1 MAADKISEIKESIK
15 SAIQTF
21 AKSNLTEKSIELFEK
36 LGYVTERRA
45 PLHKPTFVEFK
56 DTYIGDKRFDEAKAK
71 AEDWKYVDL
80 LFQLSKEEIQKQA
93 SLFDTKQV
101 DRTVIETYLFFAIE
115 LSHNEYSRTELSVI
129 TREVNR
135 LFPMPAMILFKHGK
149 TITLSAINRRLHK
162 RDESK
167 DVLEKVTLIKDIVI
181 ENPHRAHIEILF
193 DISFDELKR
202 KHQLTNFVELHN
214 AWQKT
219 LDTKELNKRFYSEL
233 FNWYLWAVRSVN
245 FPNDIEDDKD
255 NMVYNSESV
264 IRLLTR
270 LIFVWFIKE
279 KNLVPDSLFE
289 LKKLKDI
296 LKDFKH
302 QSTET
307 SVYYRA
313 VLQNL
318 FFATLNTPM
327 DKDITAENKNEQRRF
342 INTLPKTGNDQYL
355 DQTKYRYQN
364 YFTAPDKALE
374 LFSSIPFLNGGLFEC
389 LDFKEGNKEIRL
401 DGFSSTEKRQAFIP
415 DRLFFAEKHQLD
427 LNTEYGTKNKKYEVE
442 GLINILDSY
451 KFTIT
456 ENTPLEEEIALDPEL
471 LGKVFENLLASYNPE
486 TQTTARKQTG
496 SFYTP
501 REIVNYMVDESLIAY
516 FKSTVSI
523 PAHVSKGDSSIP
535 AEGKQNNIKDDVDTF
550 FNPNNEINIH
560 QGNLPHWQQ
569 ENVWYFIT
577 FRLADSIPA
586 NVVEQIK
593 QERELWLKNHDKNNL
608 TTEQKKEYYKLFS
621 ERTEN
626 LLNAG
631 KGSCILKDEKIA
643 KIVSGALLHFNN
655 QRYIL
660 DEWVI
665 MPNHVHILVKP
676 LDGYTLPDILHSWK
690 SFTANEINKETGS
703 KGQLWMHESYDHI
716 VRNEKAL
723 LAIRRYIW
731 ENPLKIVSG
740 SIPAPG
746 IFSSS
751 IPAPGIFSSSKHASV
766 LTSRSKDASD
776 GESRSKDASDTFES
790 RLRDLFTH
798 VIDLPE
804 FTKSETDALIKAIS
818 EVKILDPACGS
829 GAFPMG
835 VLHRLVDLLNKLD
848 PDNIKWNELQKQRAI
863 AETAEVF
870 ESGDV
875 SEREIRLN
883 EINKAFDLNMNYP
896 DYARK
901 LFLIENCI
909 YGVDIQQIAIQISKL
924 RFFISLIVDQKV
936 DDSKPNRNILSM
948 PNLETKFV
956 AANTLIGLEKPQQ
969 LTIMAGDVDRLEKEL
984 GGIRR
989 KIFFTRKY
997 SEKKI
1002 LKKKEKAK
1010 REELQIALTQSGFS
1024 KNVAGQMA
1032 GWNPFDP
1039 MQSAKFFDP
1048 ETMFGIVTPTS
1059 LSERSKNVG
1068 FDVVIGNP
1076 PYVGA
1081 IGQSYEQRMFLSN
1094 SKDYT
1099 TLYQKWDLYIAFVE
1113 RGIRLS
1119 KKGLTCMIIPYPVTN
1134 QTYAKKLREF
1144 VHNEND
1150 LIEITNLLGN
1160 KIFEEATVTNCILF
1174 VKSGVSENKE
1184 VRVSKLKD
1192 SSITL
1197 IDNILKT
1204 DLVKDEKTFVWD
1216 LSNKESLFFSGEGF
1230 INLGDYCFI
1239 SKGMVLN
1246 ADEVKS
1252 KGLFVKSDLVS
1263 ETKTKTNCK
1272 NYTEA
1277 KFIEKYNINKIF
1289 FLEWGTKRVPSLIS
1303 RPTFPELYERHKIM
1317 VTKIGKIKATVD
1329 YTNIYCDQ
1337 TIRVLV
1343 LWNDL
1348 KGVKNKSIDNSV
1360 KRYQTNSRKVLEE
1373 ISSRVS
1379 LKYLL
1384 AILNSKL
1391 ADTLLDQI
1399 RGKGNIDINPE
1410 YLKNISIPEI
1420 SLSNQQPFITLVDQ
1434 ILSAKAANPKS
1445 DTSQLEKQIDEMVYK
1460 LYELTDEEIAIIEGN
1475 ID

>member
-1 MAADKISEIKESIK
+1 M
-15 SAIQTF
+15 
-21 AKSNLTEKSIELFEK
+21 
-36 LGYVTERRA
+36 
-45 PLHKPTFVEFK
+45 
-56 DTYIGDKRFDEAKAK
+56 
-71 AEDWKYVDL
+71 
-80 LFQLSKEEIQKQA
+80 LFQLSKEEVQKQA

-115 LSHNEYSRTELSVI
+115 LSHDEYSRTELSVI

-149 TITLSAINRRLHK
+149 TITVSAINRRLHK
-162 RDESK
+162 RDDSK

-193 DISFDELKR
+193 DISFDELSS
-202 KHQLTNFVELHN
+202 KHQFTNFVELHN

-245 FPNDIEDDKD
+245 FPNDIDNGKDD
-255 NMVYNSESV
+255 MVYNSESV

-289 LKKLKDI
+289 LKKLNDI
-296 LKDFKH
+296 LKDFKP
-302 QSTET
+302 QSAET

-327 DKDITAENKNEQRRF
+327 DKDITAENKDEKRRF
-342 INTLPKTGNDQYL
+342 INALPKTGNDQYL

-364 YFTAPDKALE
+364 YFTTPDKALE

-415 DRLFFAEKHQLD
+415 DKLFFAEKHPID
-427 LNTEYGTKNKKYEVE
+427 LNSEYGTKNKKYEVE

-501 REIVNYMVDESLIAY
+501 REIVNYMVDESLLAY
-516 FKSTVSI
+516 FKSILSI
-523 PAHVSKGDSSIP
+523 PAQEKASIIFP
-535 AEGKQNNIKDDVDTF
+535 AEGGQINITDDVDTF
-550 FNPNNEINIH
+550 FNPNSEIDIH

-569 ENVWYFIT
+569 DNVWYFIT

-586 NVVEQIK
+586 EVVEQIK
-593 QERELWLKNHDKNNL
+593 QERELWLKKHDKNNL
-608 TTEQKKEYYKLFS
+608 TTEQIKEYYKLFS

-631 KGSCILKDEKIA
+631 KGSCVLKDEKIT
-643 KIVSGALLHFNN
+643 KIVSEAFQHFNN

-676 LDGYTLPDILHSWK
+676 LEGYSLTEILHSWK
-690 SFTANEINKETGS
+690 SFTANEINKATGN

-723 LAIRRYIW
+723 QAIRRYIW
-731 ENPLKIVSG
+731 NNPNVSG
-740 SIPAPG
+740 SIPAP
-746 IFSSS
+746 S
-751 IPAPGIFSSSKHASV
+751 IHSSSK
-766 LTSRSKDASD
+766 DALDSIN
-776 GESRSKDASDTFES
+776 RSKDASDTLETK
-790 RLRDLFTH
+790 LRDIFTH
-798 VIDLPE
+798 VINLPE
-804 FTKSETDALIKAIS
+804 FTKSEIDVFIKAIS

-848 PDNIKWNELQKQRAI
+848 PDNKKWNELQKQRAI

-875 SEREIRLN
+875 TEREIRLN

-956 AANTLIGLEKPQQ
+956 AANTLIGLDKPQQ
-969 LTIMAGDVDRLEKEL
+969 MTLMAGDVVKLEKEL

-1048 ETMFGIVTPTS
+1048 ETMFGF
-1059 LSERSKNVG
+1059 KDG

-1076 PYVGA
+1076 PY
-1081 IGQSYEQRMFLSN
+1081 ISYYSN
-1094 SKDYT
+1094 TGSSLT
-1099 TLYQKWDLYIAFVE
+1099 MSE
-1113 RGIRLS
+1113 
-1119 KKGLTCMIIPYPVTN
+1119 KK
-1134 QTYAKKLREF
+1134 
-1144 VHNEND
+1144 
-1150 LIEITNLLGN
+1150 
-1160 KIFEEATVTNCILF
+1160 IL
-1174 VKSGVSENKE
+1174 
-1184 VRVSKLKD
+1184 
-1192 SSITL
+1192 
-1197 IDNILKT
+1197 
-1204 DLVKDEKTFVWD
+1204 
-1216 LSNKESLFFSGEGF
+1216 
-1230 INLGDYCFI
+1230 CF
-1239 SKGMVLN
+1239 
-1246 ADEVKS
+1246 
-1252 KGLFVKSDLVS
+1252 
-1263 ETKTKTNCK
+1263 
-1272 NYTEA
+1272 
-1277 KFIEKYNINKIF
+1277 
-1289 FLEWGTKRVPSLIS
+1289 
-1303 RPTFPELYERHKIM
+1303 
-1317 VTKIGKIKATVD
+1317 
-1329 YTNIYCDQ
+1329 
-1337 TIRVLV
+1337 
-1343 LWNDL
+1343 
-1348 KGVKNKSIDNSV
+1348 
-1360 KRYQTNSRKVLEE
+1360 
-1373 ISSRVS
+1373 
-1379 LKYLL
+1379 
-1384 AILNSKL
+1384 
-1391 ADTLLDQI
+1391 
-1399 RGKGNIDINPE
+1399 
-1410 YLKNISIPEI
+1410 
-1420 SLSNQQPFITLVDQ
+1420 
-1434 ILSAKAANPKS
+1434 
-1445 DTSQLEKQIDEMVYK
+1445 
-1460 LYELTDEEIAIIEGN
+1460 
-1475 ID
+1475 

>member
-1 MAADKISEIKESIK
+1 MAAEQIKLNIK
-15 SAIQTF
+15 SAVQSFT
-21 AKSNLTEKSIELFEK
+21 KGNLTEKSIDLFEK
-36 LGYVTERRA
+36 LGYVTQRRA
-45 PLHKPTFVEFK
+45 PLHKPSFEEFK

-71 AEDWKYVDL
+71 TSEWKYVDL
-80 LFQLSKEEIQKQA
+80 LFQLSKEEVQKLT
-93 SLFDTKQV
+93 SSFDTKQV
-101 DRTVIETYLFFAIE
+101 DQTVIETYLFFAIE
-115 LSHNEYSRTELSVI
+115 LSHDEYSRTELSVI

-149 TITLSAINRRLHK
+149 TITISAINRRLHK
-162 RDESK
+162 RDDSK

-193 DISFDELKR
+193 DISFDELR
-202 KHQLTNFVELHN
+202 NKHRFTNFVELHN

-245 FPNDIEDDKD
+245 FPNDIDNDKD
-255 NMVYNSESV
+255 HLVYNSENV

-289 LKKLKDI
+289 LNKLKDI
-296 LKDFKH
+296 LKDFKP
-302 QSTET
+302 QSAET

-327 DKDITAENKNEQRRF
+327 DKDITAENIDEKRQF
-342 INTLPKTGNDQYL
+342 INPDSKTNKEQYL

-364 YFTAPDKALE
+364 YFTTPDKALE

-415 DRLFFAEKHQLD
+415 DKLFFAEKHAVD

-442 GLINILDSY
+442 GLINILESY

-516 FKSTVSI
+516 FKSIVSI
-523 PAHVSKGDSSIP
+523 PAHVD
-535 AEGKQNNIKDDVDTF
+535 NDNILENEF
-550 FNPNNEINIH
+550 FNPDNEIEIH

-577 FRLADSIPA
+577 FRLADSIPTE
-586 NVVEQIK
+586 VVEQIK
-593 QERELWLKNHDKNNL
+593 QERELWLKKHDKNKL
-608 TTEQKKEYYKLFS
+608 TIEQKKEYYKLFS

-631 KGSCILKDEKIA
+631 KGSCVLKNEKIA
-643 KIVSGALLHFNN
+643 KIVSEALLHFNN

-665 MPNHVHILVKP
+665 MPNHVHILLKP
-676 LDGYTLPDILHSWK
+676 FEGYSLPDILHSWK
-690 SFTANEINKETGS
+690 SFTANEINKEIGN

-723 LAIRRYIW
+723 QAIRRYIW
-731 ENPLKIVSG
+731 DNPVK
-740 SIPAPG
+740 AG
-746 IFSSS
+746 ITLPSVCLSSN
-751 IPAPGIFSSSKHASV
+751 
-766 LTSRSKDASD
+766 RSKDASFV
-776 GESRSKDASDTFES
+776 ESRSKDASDTFETK
-790 RLRDLFTH
+790 LRDLFTH
-798 VIDLPE
+798 ITDLPE
-804 FTKSETDALIKAIS
+804 FTKSETDGLIKAIS

-848 PDNIKWNELQKQRAI
+848 PENKRWNELQKQRAI

-875 SEREIRLN
+875 QEREIRLN
-883 EINKAFDLNMNYP
+883 EINKAFDLSMNYP

-936 DDSKPNRNILSM
+936 DDSKPNRNMLSM

-956 AANTLIGLEKPQQ
+956 AANTLIGLDKPQQ
-969 LTIMAGDVDRLEKEL
+969 LTLMAGDVEKLEKEL

-997 SEKKI
+997 SDKKI
-1002 LKKKEKAK
+1002 LKEKEKAK
-1010 REELQIALTQSGFS
+1010 REELQTALTQSGFS
-1024 KNVAGQMA
+1024 KNVAAQMA

-1048 ETMFGIVTPTS
+1048 ETMFGIVPPTS
-1059 LSERSKNVG
+1059 MLEGSKQGG

-1076 PYVGA
+1076 PYGIVFDIKIKEVYELRYPTFKRNNDIYVA
-1081 IGQSYEQRMFLSN
+1081 FFESSFSLLSKIGTLNFITPNTFLNGDYFKSLRKYFREKALIHHIVDFKN
-1094 SKDYT
+1094 SKIFQDPT
-1099 TLYQKWDLYIAFVE
+1099 VFVCISIIQKTKQIKLPYVSLIKISNEDFTETEQKYF
-1113 RGIRLS
+1113 S
-1119 KKGLTCMIIPYPVTN
+1119 IIEV
-1134 QTYAKKLREF
+1134 
-1144 VHNEND
+1144 ND
-1150 LIEITNLLGN
+1150 APFKPANSIIDKILN
-1160 KIFEEATVTNCILF
+1160 KHKNNYYLVDEKFF
-1174 VKSGVSENKE
+1174 VKDVGFNYWSIGKGKKRDGDSIGDRILYSGDKKNNKD
-1184 VRVSKLKD
+1184 KPFLK
-1192 SSITL
+1192 
-1197 IDNILKT
+1197 
-1204 DLVKDEKTFVWD
+1204 
-1216 LSNKESLFFSGEGF
+1216 G
-1230 INLGDYCFI
+1230 
-1239 SKGMVLN
+1239 
-1246 ADEVKS
+1246 
-1252 KGLFVKSDLVS
+1252 
-1263 ETKTKTNCK
+1263 K
-1272 NYTEA
+1272 N
-1277 KFIEKYNINKIF
+1277 IEKYFFSEPNNYLRHNFEDYLESGVDIFRYSVNFLEVTPKIIYRQTSNKIVATLDF
-1289 FLEWGTKRVPSLIS
+1289 NKNLCDKTVHVIIPKSESESVAYLVSLLNSQLFDYFYKDIS
-1303 RPTFPELYERHKIM
+1303 QELDGRTFAQVKTTYIKQLP
-1317 VTKIGKIKATVD
+1317 VIKANET
-1329 YTNIYCDQ
+1329 Q
-1337 TIRVLV
+1337 
-1343 LWNDL
+1343 
-1348 KGVKNKSIDNSV
+1348 
-1360 KRYQTNSRKVLEE
+1360 
-1373 ISSRVS
+1373 
-1379 LKYLL
+1379 
-1384 AILNSKL
+1384 
-1391 ADTLLDQI
+1391 
-1399 RGKGNIDINPE
+1399 
-1410 YLKNISIPEI
+1410 
-1420 SLSNQQPFITLVDQ
+1420 QQPFINLVDQ
-1434 ILSAKAANPKS
+1434 ILSAKAANPNA
-1445 DTSQLEKQIDEMVYK
+1445 DTSHLEKQIDELVYK
-1460 LYELTDEEIAIIEGN
+1460 LYELTNEEIAIIEGN
-1475 ID
+1475 K

>member
-1 MAADKISEIKESIK
+1 MTAEQIKTNIKETLQS
-15 SAIQTF
+15 F
-21 AKSNLTEKSIELFEK
+21 AKGNLTENSIELFKK
-36 LGYVTERRA
+36 LGYVTERCA
-45 PLHKPTFVEFK
+45 PLYKPTYEEFK
-56 DTYIGDKRFDEAKAK
+56 DTYITDKNLSAGKAGFDEAKAK
-71 AEDWKYVDL
+71 TIEWKFVDL
-80 LFQLSKEEIQKQA
+80 LFQLSKEEVLKET

-101 DRTVIETYLFFAIE
+101 DRTAIETYLFFAIE
-115 LSHNEYSRTELSVI
+115 LSGEQYSRTELSVI

-181 ENPHRAHIEILF
+181 ENPHRGHLEILF
-193 DISFDELKR
+193 DLSFDELKS
-202 KHQLTNFVELHN
+202 KYQFTNFVELHN

-245 FPNDIEDDKD
+245 FPNDIDDDKD
-255 NMVYNSESV
+255 DMVNNSENV

-289 LKKLKDI
+289 LKKLKNI
-296 LKDFKH
+296 LKDFKP
-302 QSTET
+302 QSEET

-327 DKDITAENKNEQRRF
+327 DKDITAKNKDEQRRF
-342 INTLPKTGNDQYL
+342 INTLPKTDNDQYL

-364 YFTAPDKALE
+364 YFTTPDKALE

-401 DGFSSTEKRQAFIP
+401 DGFSSTGKRQAFIP
-415 DRLFFAEKHQLD
+415 DKLFFAEKHPLD
-427 LNTEYGTKNKKYEVE
+427 LNIEYGTKNKKYEVE

-516 FKSTVSI
+516 FKSIVSI
-523 PAHVSKGDSSIP
+523 PARVSKGDSSIP
-535 AEGKQNNIKDDVDTF
+535 AHVDNDNNLENEF
-550 FNPNNEINIH
+550 FNPDNEIDIH

-586 NVVEQIK
+586 KVVEQIK
-593 QERELWLKNHDKNNL
+593 QERELWLKKYDKNNL

-631 KGSCILKDEKIA
+631 KGCGVFKNEKIA
-643 KIVSGALLHFNN
+643 KIVSEALLHFNN

-665 MPNHVHILVKP
+665 MPNHVHIVFKP
-676 LDGYTLPDILHSWK
+676 FEGYSLPDILHSWK
-690 SFTANEINKETGS
+690 SFTANEINKVTGN

-723 LAIRRYIW
+723 QAIRRYIW
-731 ENPLKIVSG
+731 DNPVK
-740 SIPAPG
+740 AG
-746 IFSSS
+746 INLPSVCLSSN
-751 IPAPGIFSSSKHASV
+751 
-766 LTSRSKDASD
+766 
-776 GESRSKDASDTFES
+776 RSKDASDTFETK
-790 RLRDLFTH
+790 LRDLFTH

-804 FTKSETDALIKAIS
+804 FTKSETDVFINAIS

-835 VLHRLVDLLNKLD
+835 VLHRMVDLLNKLD
-848 PDNIKWNELQKQRAI
+848 PDNKKWNELQKQRAI

-870 ESGDV
+870 DSGDV

-883 EINKAFDLNMNYP
+883 EINKAFDLSMNYP

-948 PNLETKFV
+948 PNLETRFV
-956 AANTLIGLEKPQQ
+956 AANTLIGLDKPQQ
-969 LTIMAGDVDRLEKEL
+969 MTLMAGDVERLEKEL

-1048 ETMFGIVTPTS
+1048 ETMFGF
-1059 LSERSKNVG
+1059 KDG

-1076 PYVGA
+1076 PYINISNLKPDEYRLALRNKFRSAKNKSDTYAFFLEQGFTLL
-1081 IGQSYEQRMFLSN
+1081 QSQ
-1094 SKDYT
+1094 
-1099 TLYQKWDLYIAFVE
+1099 
-1113 RGIRLS
+1113 GI
-1119 KKGLTCMIIPYPVTN
+1119 LTYIIP
-1134 QTYAKKLREF
+1134 QTWKATDSFSKLRE
-1144 VHNEND
+1144 
-1150 LIEITNLLGN
+1150 
-1160 KIFEEATVTNCILF
+1160 ILF
-1174 VKSGVSENKE
+1174 KEKTISKIVDLEFGTFDAIVKPMVVVILNAFGKDNSIEVYNEAFEKISEIKISE
-1184 VRVSKLKD
+1184 ILKD
-1192 SSITL
+1192 STLSINTTL
-1197 IDNILKT
+1197 
-1204 DLVKDEKTFVWD
+1204 
-1216 LSNKESLFFSGEGF
+1216 NKEQKRVFQ
-1230 INLGDYCFI
+1230 I
-1239 SKGMVLN
+1239 
-1246 ADEVKS
+1246 
-1252 KGLFVKSDLVS
+1252 
-1263 ETKTKTNCK
+1263 
-1272 NYTEA
+1272 
-1277 KFIEKYNINKIF
+1277 IEKNSIP
-1289 FLEWGTKRVPSLIS
+1289 LESIIQFS
-1303 RPTFPELYERHKIM
+1303 RGIKTSDDTRFIHTSANNRDYKKVFR
-1317 VTKIGKIKATVD
+1317 GKNIKAFVQCSCFVHM
-1329 YTNIYCDQ
+1329 I
-1337 TIRVLV
+1337 TIKIIILIPLMFLV
-1343 LWNDL
+1343 MELGI
-1348 KGVKNKSIDNSV
+1348 K
-1360 KRYQTNSRKVLEE
+1360 
-1373 ISSRVS
+1373 
-1379 LKYLL
+1379 
-1384 AILNSKL
+1384 
-1391 ADTLLDQI
+1391 
-1399 RGKGNIDINPE
+1399 
-1410 YLKNISIPEI
+1410 
-1420 SLSNQQPFITLVDQ
+1420 PFR
-1434 ILSAKAANPKS
+1434 
-1445 DTSQLEKQIDEMVYK
+1445 
-1460 LYELTDEEIAIIEGN
+1460 
-1475 ID
+1475 

>member
-1 MAADKISEIKESIK
+1 MTAEQIKTNIKEDLQS
-15 SAIQTF
+15 F
-21 AKSNLTEKSIELFEK
+21 AKGNLTEKSLELFEE
-36 LGYVTERRA
+36 LGYVTSRRA
-45 PLHKPTFVEFK
+45 PLFKPTYTEFK
-56 DTYIGDKRFDEAKAK
+56 DTYIGDRKFDETKAK
-71 AEDWKYVDL
+71 TSEWKYVDL
-80 LFQLSKEEIQKQA
+80 LFQLSKEEVLKQM

-101 DRTVIETYLFFAIE
+101 NRTIIETYLFFVIE
-115 LSHNEYSRTELSVI
+115 LSCEAYSRTELSLI

-149 TITLSAINRRLHK
+149 TLTLSVINRRLHK
-162 RDESK
+162 KDEIK
-167 DVLEKVTLIKDIVI
+167 DVLEKVTQIKEINI
-181 ENPHRAHIEILF
+181 ESPHRAHIEILF
-193 DISFDELKR
+193 DLSFDELKS
-202 KHQLTNFVELHN
+202 KHQFTNFVELHN

-233 FNWYLWAVRSVN
+233 FNWYLWAVQSVN
-245 FPNDIEDDKD
+245 FPNDIDNDKD
-255 NMVYNSESV
+255 DRIYNSESV

-296 LKDFKH
+296 LKDFKP
-302 QSTET
+302 QSEET

-327 DKDITAENKNEQRRF
+327 DKDITAENKDEKRRF

-364 YFTAPDKALE
+364 YFTTPDKALE

-415 DRLFFAEKHQLD
+415 DKLFFAEKHQLD

-501 REIVNYMVDESLIAY
+501 REIVNYMVDESLLAY
-516 FKSTVSI
+516 FKQ
-523 PAHVSKGDSSIP
+523 K
-535 AEGKQNNIKDDVDTF
+535 
-550 FNPNNEINIH
+550 
-560 QGNLPHWQQ
+560 L
-569 ENVWYFIT
+569 ENT
-577 FRLADSIPA
+577 
-586 NVVEQIK
+586 E
-593 QERELWLKNHDKNNL
+593 ELEN
-608 TTEQKKEYYKLFS
+608 KL
-621 ERTEN
+621 R
-626 LLNAG
+626 A
-631 KGSCILKDEKIA
+631 
-643 KIVSGALLHFNN
+643 
-655 QRYIL
+655 
-660 DEWVI
+660 
-665 MPNHVHILVKP
+665 
-676 LDGYTLPDILHSWK
+676 
-690 SFTANEINKETGS
+690 
-703 KGQLWMHESYDHI
+703 
-716 VRNEKAL
+716 
-723 LAIRRYIW
+723 
-731 ENPLKIVSG
+731 
-740 SIPAPG
+740 
-746 IFSSS
+746 
-751 IPAPGIFSSSKHASV
+751 
-766 LTSRSKDASD
+766 
-776 GESRSKDASDTFES
+776 
-790 RLRDLFTH
+790 LFTH

-804 FTKSETDALIKAIS
+804 FTKSETDVFIKAIS

-848 PDNIKWNELQKQRAI
+848 PENKRWNELQKQRAI

-883 EINKAFDLNMNYP
+883 EINKAFDLSMNYP

-956 AANTLIGLEKPQQ
+956 AANTLIGLDKPQQ
-969 LTIMAGDVDRLEKEL
+969 MTLMAGDVEKLEKEL

-1010 REELQIALTQSGFS
+1010 REELQTALTQSGFS

-1039 MQSAKFFDP
+1039 IQSAKFFDP
-1048 ETMFGIVTPTS
+1048 ETMFG
-1059 LSERSKNVG
+1059 LKDG

-1076 PYVGA
+1076 PFVEA
-1081 IGQSYEQRMFLSN
+1081 RKIEQADVDYYRTKFLSAGNRVNTFAFFSEKGVTLLSNN
-1094 SKDYT
+1094 SFLIYIIHRNAIRSNDYNKLRKFILDNTSILNILSFKIGVFENVTGEMTVLLLQKQKANATHNVKIAFFENTINDLNILYT
-1099 TLYQKWDLYIAFVE
+1099 TIQQNVFTKLPDYRFNIY
-1113 RGIRLS
+1113 
-1119 KKGLTCMIIPYPVTN
+1119 LTDTII
-1134 QTYAKKLREF
+1134 
-1144 VHNEND
+1144 
-1150 LIEITNLLGN
+1150 NLLN
-1160 KIFEEATVTNCILF
+1160 SIKTKTVQLEQI
-1174 VKSGVSENKE
+1174 
-1184 VRVSKLKD
+1184 
-1192 SSITL
+1192 SSITQG
-1197 IDNILKT
+1197 II
-1204 DLVKDEKTFVWD
+1204 VGDEKT
-1216 LSNKESLFFSGEGF
+1216 LIANEKLK
-1230 INLGDYCFI
+1230 INYRPILRGKNI
-1239 SKGMVLN
+1239 SKYNLAFNNEYVNYQAGTKLLTRGKTP
-1246 ADEVKS
+1246 D
-1252 KGLFVKSDLVS
+1252 LFEVS
-1263 ETKTKTNCK
+1263 EKILTQHVSSKIIATLDTKQ
-1272 NYTEA
+1272 Y
-1277 KFIEKYNINKIF
+1277 YY
-1289 FLEWGTKRVPSLIS
+1289 L
-1303 RPTFPELYERHKIM
+1303 
-1317 VTKIGKIKATVD
+1317 
-1329 YTNIYCDQ
+1329 Q
-1337 TIRVLV
+1337 TI
-1343 LWNDL
+1343 N
-1348 KGVKNKSIDNSV
+1348 GIIS
-1360 KRYQTNSRKVLEE
+1360 TNSNF
-1373 ISSRVS
+1373 SN
-1379 LKYLL
+1379 KYLL
-1384 AILNSKL
+1384 AILNSKVL
-1391 ADTLLDQI
+1391 NFYYEFTFNMGAEFTTAVAI
-1399 RGKGNIDINPE
+1399 EN
-1410 YLKNISIPEI
+1410 
-1420 SLSNQQPFITLVDQ
+1420 LSQLPVKLPKDQQPFITLVDQ
-1434 ILSAKAANPKS
+1434 ILSAKAANPKA

-1460 LYELTDEEIAIIEGN
+1460 LYELTDEEIAIIEGGSHGK
-1475 ID
+1475 

>member
-1 MAADKISEIKESIK
+1 MTAEQIKSNIKEALQS
-15 SAIQTF
+15 F
-21 AKSNLTEKSIELFEK
+21 AKGNLSEKSIELFEK

-45 PLHKPTFVEFK
+45 PLNKPTFAEFK
-56 DTYIGDKRFDEAKAK
+56 DTYIGDKKFDEAKAK
-71 AEDWKYVDL
+71 TKDWKYVDL
-80 LFQLSKEEIQKQA
+80 LFQLSKEEVQKQA

-115 LSHNEYSRTELSVI
+115 LNHDEYSRTELSVI

-149 TITLSAINRRLHK
+149 TITVSAINRRLHK

-181 ENPHRAHIEILF
+181 ESPHRAHIEILY
-193 DISFDELKR
+193 DISFDELR
-202 KHQLTNFVELHN
+202 SKHQFTNFVELHS

-245 FPNDIEDDKD
+245 FPNDIDNDKD
-255 NMVYNSESV
+255 DMVYNSENV

-296 LKDFKH
+296 LKDFKP
-302 QSTET
+302 QSAET

-327 DKDITAENKNEQRRF
+327 DKDITVENKDEKRRF

-364 YFTAPDKALE
+364 YFTTPDKALE

-415 DRLFFAEKHQLD
+415 DKLFFAEKHSID
-427 LNTEYGTKNKKYEVE
+427 LNAEYGTKNKKYEVE

-501 REIVNYMVDESLIAY
+501 REIVNYMVDESLLAY
-516 FKSTVSI
+516 FKQKLV
-523 PAHVSKGDSSIP
+523 
-535 AEGKQNNIKDDVDTF
+535 N
-550 FNPNNEINIH
+550 
-560 QGNLPHWQQ
+560 
-569 ENVWYFIT
+569 
-577 FRLADSIPA
+577 
-586 NVVEQIK
+586 
-593 QERELWLKNHDKNNL
+593 
-608 TTEQKKEYYKLFS
+608 TEVL
-621 ERTEN
+621 
-626 LLNAG
+626 
-631 KGSCILKDEKIA
+631 
-643 KIVSGALLHFNN
+643 
-655 QRYIL
+655 
-660 DEWVI
+660 
-665 MPNHVHILVKP
+665 
-676 LDGYTLPDILHSWK
+676 
-690 SFTANEINKETGS
+690 ET
-703 KGQLWMHESYDHI
+703 K
-716 VRNEKAL
+716 
-723 LAIRRYIW
+723 
-731 ENPLKIVSG
+731 
-740 SIPAPG
+740 
-746 IFSSS
+746 
-751 IPAPGIFSSSKHASV
+751 
-766 LTSRSKDASD
+766 
-776 GESRSKDASDTFES
+776 
-790 RLRDLFTH
+790 LRDLFTH

-804 FTKSETDALIKAIS
+804 FTKQETDVFIKSIS

-848 PDNIKWNELQKQRAI
+848 PDNKKWNELQKQRAI

-870 ESGDV
+870 DSGDV

-883 EINKAFDLNMNYP
+883 EINKAFDLSMNYP

-956 AANTLIGLEKPQQ
+956 AANTLIGLDKPQQ
-969 LTIMAGDVDRLEKEL
+969 MTLMAGDVERLEKEL
-984 GGIRR
+984 GGIRS

-1010 REELQIALTQSGFS
+1010 REELQVALTQSGFS

-1048 ETMFGIVTPTS
+1048 EAMFGF
-1059 LSERSKNVG
+1059 KDG

-1076 PYVGA
+1076 PF
-1081 IGQSYEQRMFLSN
+1081 ISYYARRSAKLDTATLRYFQANYDFITDTKLDGKFNSIMFFIEKACKLM
-1094 SKDYT
+1094 SKKASTFFILD
-1099 TLYQKWDLYIAFVE
+1099 IAFNDVPY
-1113 RGIRLS
+1113 RYIRKYL
-1119 KKGLTCMIIPYPVTN
+1119 L
-1134 QTYAKKLREF
+1134 
-1144 VHNEND
+1144 EN
-1150 LIEITNLLGN
+1150 
-1160 KIFEEATVTNCILF
+1160 
-1174 VKSGVSENKE
+1174 
-1184 VRVSKLKD
+1184 
-1192 SSITL
+1192 SSINKLLTGL
-1197 IDNILKT
+1197 SAFENVYSDQILLQYSNEPLEKRKNNLVHYYSDFKNIELNYKVFEQK
-1204 DLVKDEKTFVWD
+1204 LW
-1216 LSNKESLFFSGEGF
+1216 LSNKLFAFALPHDNNLENIFTKIEKFPTLHQLFPAKLVRTCLSLAGHEDEFLLENNKSFKAKPVLSYIQNAKNLPVRYSEIVNPVQVVFDEELRDKLNQFYRKDAYNEIRRQPKALGLGSLFAFT
-1230 INLGDYCFI
+1230 NP
-1239 SKGMVLN
+1239 K
-1246 ADEVKS
+1246 
-1252 KGLFVKSDLVS
+1252 LFVRQSADKIIATYTDIDCAANTSFYIIS
-1263 ETKTKTNCK
+1263 ERD
-1272 NYTEA
+1272 EDG
-1277 KFIEKYNINKIF
+1277 IQSKI
-1289 FLEWGTKRVPSLIS
+1289 
-1303 RPTFPELYERHKIM
+1303 
-1317 VTKIGKIKATVD
+1317 
-1329 YTNIYCDQ
+1329 
-1337 TIRVLV
+1337 
-1343 LWNDL
+1343 
-1348 KGVKNKSIDNSV
+1348 
-1360 KRYQTNSRKVLEE
+1360 
-1373 ISSRVS
+1373 S

-1391 ADTLLDQI
+1391 LSFYALEKKIIITGDKKQPQMMIKPFKTLPI
-1399 RGKGNIDINPE
+1399 AP
-1410 YLKNISIPEI
+1410 
-1420 SLSNQQPFITLVDQ
+1420 
-1434 ILSAKAANPKS
+1434 LSAKEQNNFITIVDKILS
-1445 DTSQLEKQIDEMVYK
+1445 GKKEHKDTSGLEKQIDKMVYK
-1460 LYELTDEEIAIIEGN
+1460 LYELTEEEIKIIEGKE
-1475 ID
+1475 